1 MLHTLRIT
9 SAHLRDISAYSC
21 NKALTTHSLFE
32 LVESFLSDVLRFTVV
47 RATVAMPRDL
57 VPLHGRFAAV
67 TYDRQSKRYRH
78 RTEADLA
85 DGREES
91 EC

>member
-1 MLHTLRIT
+1 
-9 SAHLRDISAYSC
+9 
-21 NKALTTHSLFE
+21 LTTHSLFE